1 MMLNQSASACR
12 HDWGTSHMNVLP
24 QAEQIEGEIL
34 SLLLPRDSADDKG
47 VILEV
52 RAGTGGEEAALF
64 AADLFNMYQRFSE
77 QQRWKFEVR
86 GPLTAQLPSRLL
98 VGKGGPTSVNF
109 QAASLNKSA
118 NSSMLKLGP
127 PQVLEQAASDTGGF
141 KLASASIAGKGVY
154 GQLKFESGV
163 HRVQRVPVTE
173 SSGRVH
179 TSAAS
184 VAVMPQAD
192 EVRLFP

>member
-1 MMLNQSASACR
+1 
-12 HDWGTSHMNVLP
+12 
-24 QAEQIEGEIL
+24 
-34 SLLLPRDSADDKG
+34 
-47 VILEV
+47 
-52 RAGTGGEEAALF
+52 
-64 AADLFNMYQRFSE
+64 MYQRFSE

-109 QAASLNKSA
+109 QAAFLNKSA
-118 NSSMLKLGP
+118 DSSMLKLAP

-163 HRVQRVPVTE
+163 HRVQRVPATE

>member
-1 MMLNQSASACR
+1 MNAC
-12 HDWGTSHMNVLP
+12 SP

-52 RAGTGGEEAALF
+52 RAGTGGVEAALF
-64 AADLFNMYQRFSE
+64 AADLFNMYVRFCE
-77 QQRWKFEVR
+77 QQRWRVEVR
-86 GPLTAQLPSRLL
+86 DLLTAQLPSQLL
-98 VGKGGPTSVNF
+98 VGKGGSTLVKF
-109 QAASLNKSA
+109 QALQLASK
-118 NSSMLKLGP
+118 LKLAFLQ
-127 PQVLEQAASDTGGF
+127 QVLEQAASDTGGF

-163 HRVQRVPVTE
+163 HRVQRVPSTE

-192 EVRLFP
+192 EVRFLPLPASQLPT